1 MIKKLSVLFI
11 ALAIF
16 SFAFAQDRNVVEVKR
31 MVPDA
36 NLQVKQGPSTI
47 LEKLTAIGE
56 TFIITD
62 YDYGGNNVIPKMID
76 LADIDGDGTLNPF
89 FTAMERDLAVN
100 SNRRVMF
107 GYSAFGAPIDVFNA
121 FDPTVANYG
130 WGTLQYCVGGPLDGN
145 ALIMAHSGGVSHH
158 SIIDLVNLQPV
169 SPLPTTT
176 FGDNFPDFYYHTDG
190 TIWTLNTTPTIRRST
205 DGGNSFDSIAVI
217 GAGDPNVNLAAGGPS
232 ENPLY
237 GAAGGQ
243 FMATIGAWVTMT
255 PDTNDG
261 VYWYG
266 TTDFGATWFGITIAE
281 DGVYG
286 QVANNP
292 NLAPYFENFGQLNA
306 NISENGVTHVVMNGY
321 GEGINTAGDTVN
333 AFPLVYWNSDLGQ
346 WYDIGVPE
354 VAFEPNSIMADF
366 RPGNGIGQ
374 AYPSVSVSDDG
385 QVVFVIW
392 TAPEYSGAVGGSTIN
407 TYTGTSTTSFYTDL
421 HWAVSTDAGVTFT
434 APQVIGEQLTSETYA
449 NVARRLEL
457 VPNGNMLDVVA
468 HFVFFVDAIPGTSL
482 FTGDDNALGTWQ
494 YLSAVVTQIPTS
506 VENPGVVSSFN
517 LEQNYPNPFNPSTT
531 IKYSVAERSNVA
543 IKVYDMLG
551 KEVASL
557 VNTVKDAGSYEV
569 DFSAQNLASG
579 MYVYSIT
586 AGNFTSSKKMMLL

>member
-1 MIKKLSVLFI
+1 MIKKLSVLLI
-11 ALAIF
+11 ALALF
-16 SFAFAQDRNVVEVKR
+16 SFAFAQDRNVVEEK
-31 MVPDA
+31 MMIPDA

-62 YDYGGNNVIPKMID
+62 YDYGGNNTIPKMID

-100 SNRRVMF
+100 SDRRVMF

-145 ALIMAHSGGVSHH
+145 ALVMAHSGGVSHH
-158 SIIDLVNLQPV
+158 SVIDLTNLEPV
-169 SPLPTTT
+169 TPLPTTT
-176 FGDNFPDFYYHTDG
+176 FGSNFPDFFYHTDG
-190 TIWTLNTTPTIRRST
+190 TIWTTNTDRMIRKST
-205 DGGNSFDSIAVI
+205 DAGVTFVDVAEI
-217 GAGDPNVNLAAGGPS
+217 GTGDPNHSITAGPS

-243 FMATIGAWVTMT
+243 FMATVGGWEVMYPATS
-255 PDTNDG
+255 NDG

-266 TTDFGATWFGITIAE
+266 TTDFGATWFGLAIGA
-281 DGVYG
+281 DGDYG
-286 QVANNP
+286 QVANGNY
-292 NLAPYFENFGQLNA
+292 APYFENFGQLNA
-306 NISENGVTHVVMNGY
+306 NIDENGVTHVVMNGY
-321 GEGINTAGDTVN
+321 GEGVNTAGDTVN
-333 AFPLVYWNSDLGQ
+333 AFPLVYWNSDLGE
-346 WYDIGVPE
+346 WYNIGLDA
-354 VAFEPNSIMADF
+354 VAFEPNSILADL

-407 TYTGTSTTSFYTDL
+407 TNTGTSATHFYTDL
-421 HWAVSTDAGVTFT
+421 HWVVSTDAGVTFS
-434 APQVIGEQLTSETYA
+434 APQVIGEQMTSETYA

-586 AGNFTSSKKMMLL
+586 AGNFTSSKKMMLLK

>member
-1 MIKKLSVLFI
+1 VKHLLLPITI
-11 ALAIF
+11 T
-16 SFAFAQDRNVVEVKR
+16 VEI
-31 MVPDA
+31 M
-36 NLQVKQGPSTI
+36 S
-47 LEKLTAIGE
+47 
-56 TFIITD
+56 
-62 YDYGGNNVIPKMID
+62 IPKMIA

-158 SIIDLVNLQPV
+158 SVIDLVNLQPV
-169 SPLPTTT
+169 TPLPTTT
-176 FGDNFPDFYYHTDG
+176 FGTNFPDFYYHTDG
-190 TIWTLNTTPTIRRST
+190 TIWTTNTDAMIRKST
-205 DGGNSFDSIAVI
+205 DAGVTFVDVAAI
-217 GAGDPNVNLAAGGPS
+217 GTGDPNVNLAAGGPS

-243 FMATIGAWVTMT
+243 FMATLGGWVTMT

-266 TTDFGATWFGITIAE
+266 TTDFGATWFGITIGE

-286 QVANNP
+286 QVANGNY
-292 NLAPYFENFGQLNA
+292 APYFENFGQLNA
-306 NISENGVTHVVMNGY
+306 NIDENGVTHVVMNGY

-333 AFPLVYWNSDLGQ
+333 AFPLVYWNSDLGE
-346 WYDIGVPE
+346 WYNIGLDA
-354 VAFEPNSIMADF
+354 VAFEPNSIMADL

-421 HWAVSTDAGVTFT
+421 HWAVSTDAGVTFS
-434 APQVIGEQLTSETYA
+434 APQVIGEQMTSETYA

-457 VPNGNMLDVVA
+457 VPNGSMLDVVA

-586 AGNFTSSKKMMLL
+586 AGNFTSSKKMMLLK